1 MKVHQAVIRLYL
13 KTSKVL
19 SDGSSP
25 ILLRVSFNGFK
36 EVSTHYSCDARH
48 SFAQNYIEKGGNI
61 LSLCTFLAN
70 TISTYVKNLTL
81 DEKLIDVIMDD

>member
-48 SFAQNYIEKGGNI
+48 WDKKREEVKRGYPNFLMVNYPQAKDLWASDFIAD
-61 LSLCTFLAN
+61 CP
-70 TISTYVKNLTL
+70 
-81 DEKLIDVIMDD
+81 